1 MISLGGRGNCVSAR
15 ARCMNVSAGIA
26 GPEEDVT
33 REVGAAEGGS
43 TDPLNHGHYNPFQ
56 TAT

>member
-1 MISLGGRGNCVSAR
+1 
-15 ARCMNVSAGIA
+15 MNVSAGLA

-33 REVGAAEGGS
+33 CEVGAAEGGS